1 MVIQPCNCVI
11 QYDGNLKTERYDFV
25 QVVLLMSLIWIY
37 QDSFFEE
44 VQKYGNREISEG
56 SLVSCCSKDDMAGWW
71 ATTFIIRKPKN
82 LLLWLTTN
90 KKEKC
95 SSVVGNRWLLSNET
109 FIAVEGPKPD
119 TIFKKV
125 L

>member
-1 MVIQPCNCVI
+1 
-11 QYDGNLKTERYDFV
+11 
-25 QVVLLMSLIWIY
+25 LL
-37 QDSFFEE
+37 F
-44 VQKYGNREISEG
+44 
-56 SLVSCCSKDDMAGWW
+56 
-71 ATTFIIRKPKN
+71 
-82 LLLWLTTN
+82 WLTKSN